1 MPDME
6 RSRWLTALLA
16 LALTQM
22 LTLAAC
28 SPDGSGPGG
37 SGGPGGDGGGIGG
50 SGVSIGSIDGFGSV
64 ILNGRR
70 FATDDARFVVGGEGS
85 DQSSLRIGMLVR
97 ADVDFS
103 SSTASSV
110 VYDAT
115 LRGSLE
121 SIDAA
126 GRRATVLR
134 QPIVFDAS
142 TLFEDVDPSELG
154 TGTFIEVSGPRD
166 AAGAV
171 IAGFV
176 RRGAAGEPLQVG
188 GIITAVDVAAMRFRL
203 GGLEVDYAGADLS
216 SLDGPVVD
224 GRSVIVTAPAGA
236 FDAAAMRLAAAVVR
250 PGTGSGLVAQTSVEL
265 EGIVTAID
273 DPTSIAVNEQPVRTD
288 DATAYAFPDGAAA
301 TPASVALNARVEVG
315 GRIDANGVLVAERV
329 VIVPPEESRLIGR
342 IERLD
347 PVSRT
352 LELLGVTAGFTE
364 RTRLTGEDDPRGGFE
379 GLREGMYVRVD
390 AAFFADTLIAARI
403 DVQDADEEARLRGP
417 VTGVDRATGTFAILG
432 VPIID
437 GEDTDYELSNGAEV
451 RRDAFLQQIEP
462 GDIVTAR
469 WREYRSTT
477 LPPDDVEVELD

>member
-1 MPDME
+1 MLGMK

-16 LALTQM
+16 LALTQI
-22 LTLAAC
+22 LTLSVAC
-28 SPDGSGPGG
+28 SPGEGGPGG
-37 SGGPGGDGGGIGG
+37 GGGDGGGIGG

-70 FATDDARFVVGGEGS
+70 LVTDDARFVIEGDDS

-97 ADVDFS
+97 ADVDFA

-115 LRGSLE
+115 LRGPLE

-126 GRRATVLR
+126 GGRATVLR

-142 TLFEDVDPSELG
+142 TLFEDVEPTELG
-154 TGTFIEVSGPRD
+154 TGTFVEVSGPRD

-171 IAGFV
+171 VAGFV

-188 GIITAVDVAAMRFRL
+188 GIVTAVDVAATRFRL

-216 SLDGPVVD
+216 SLDGTVVD
-224 GRSVIVTAPAGA
+224 GRSVIVSAPAGA
-236 FDAAAMRLAAAVVR
+236 FDTAALRLAAAVVR
-250 PGTGSGLVAQTSVEL
+250 PGTGSGLLAQTSVEL

-273 DPTSIAVNEQPVRTD
+273 DPASFAVNEQPVRTD
-288 DATAYAFPDGAAA
+288 DATAYAFPGGVAA
-301 TPASVALNARVEVG
+301 TPASVALNTRVEVG

-329 VIVPPEESRLIGR
+329 VVVPPEESRLIGR

-347 PVSRT
+347 PASRT
-352 LELLGVTAGFTE
+352 LDLLGVTVGFTE
-364 RTRLTGEDDPRGGFE
+364 RTRLTGEDDLRGGFE
-379 GLREGMYVRVD
+379 ALREGMYVRVD

-437 GEDTDYELSNGAEV
+437 GEDTDHELSNGAEV